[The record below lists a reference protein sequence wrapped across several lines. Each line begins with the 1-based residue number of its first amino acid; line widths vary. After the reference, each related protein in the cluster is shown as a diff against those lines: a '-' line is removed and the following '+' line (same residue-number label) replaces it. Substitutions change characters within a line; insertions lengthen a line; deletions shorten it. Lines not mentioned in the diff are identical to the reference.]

1 VAIVNQTLAREMFGG
16 ANPLGRTAWRGV
28 WEPGKGVRQVPV
40 EIVGVVQDAKYRSVR
55 AEVPPTAYYAL
66 AQDGALDDSV
76 RLELRSASSAEALL
90 GPLAEMV
97 RSVDPRIGYTP
108 ATFSTRVR
116 EAMVVE
122 RLLAGVCTAFGAL
135 ALTLAAIGLY
145 GVLAYMVARR
155 RAEIGVRMALGAT
168 PARIR
173 NWVLRRMGG
182 TVLAGAALGVALSMA
197 ATRYARALLYG
208 VAADDPRVYGA
219 GLALLLAVAAFAA
232 WWPARRAAR
241 VDPMNSLR
249 CE

>member
-1 VAIVNQTLAREMFGG
+1 
-16 ANPLGRTAWRGV
+16 
-28 WEPGKGVRQVPV
+28 V

-182 TVLAGAALGVALSMA
+182 TVPAPRSAWRDRWPPRVMRARFSMA
-197 ATRYARALLYG
+197 WRRTIRAFMARG
-208 VAADDPRVYGA
+208 WRCCWPWRPSRPGGPRG
-219 GLALLLAVAAFAA
+219 G
-232 WWPARRAAR
+232 PRA
-241 VDPMNSLR
+241 SIQ
-249 CE
+249 